1 MSDSQGFS
9 RRHPADAVAWIA
21 ERRSVAVKRLGGPG
35 PDARELDLILRA
47 ALPAPDHGALRP
59 WRIVRCRAEGKARL
73 AGLFVARKLERNPEA
88 TAAEIEREREKA
100 ERPPVLLAVIAAPR
114 PSAKVPEPEQI
125 AGAGAALQGAL
136 LAAYGLGFG
145 AIMLSGDRCADPG
158 VRAALGIGRTETLL
172 GFISIGTI
180 VAEPKAARRAERSEV
195 LFDFDGEAIVPLDLD
210 AD

>member
-1 MSDSQGFS
+1 MSDSGGYS
-9 RRHPADAVAWIA
+9 RRHPTDAVAWIA

-35 PDARELDLILRA
+35 PDARALDLILRA

-59 WRIVRCRAEGKARL
+59 WRIVRCRARGKARL
-73 AGLFVARKLERNPEA
+73 ADLFVARKRQRNPDS

-100 ERPPVLLAVIAAPR
+100 ERPPVLLAVIASPK

-125 AGAGAALQGAL
+125 ASAGAALQGIL

-158 VRAALGIGRTETLL
+158 LRAALGLGETETLL
-172 GFISIGTI
+172 GFISIGAI
-180 VAEPKAARRAERSEV
+180 VAEPKLARRADPSEV
-195 LFDFDGEAIVPLDLD
+195 LFDFDGEAIVPLDLAKD
-210 AD
+210 